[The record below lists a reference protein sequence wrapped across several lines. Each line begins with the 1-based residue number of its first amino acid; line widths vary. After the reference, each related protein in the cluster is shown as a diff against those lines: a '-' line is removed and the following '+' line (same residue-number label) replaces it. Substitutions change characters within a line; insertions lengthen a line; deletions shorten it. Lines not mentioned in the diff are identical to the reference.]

1 MAKAYNHRRAEN
13 EYAKWKEKDE
23 KFMEKNGMSFEN
35 ILVMREFDRIQ
46 FNSNRRFEERLDFDS
61 ERIISEAKQNRVES
75 FNDIRNIDDFIN
87 SITSIS
93 FAEALKELGFEV
105 QLIVFLMYRGYNAKE
120 VSEITGIPKWT
131 ISRRLSKL
139 ETSYKN
145 KKKNNLDW
153 ITGLKAFGTS

>member
-145 KKKNNLDW
+145 KKKNNLD
-153 ITGLKAFGTS
+153 

>member
-145 KKKNNLDW
+145 KKK
-153 ITGLKAFGTS
+153 IISIE

>member
-1 MAKAYNHRRAEN
+1 MTKAYNHRRAEN

-93 FAEALKELGFEV
+93 FAAALKELGFEV

-145 KKKNNLDW
+145 KKKNNLD
-153 ITGLKAFGTS
+153 

>member
-93 FAEALKELGFEV
+93 FAEALEELGFEV

-145 KKKNNLDW
+145 KKKNNLD
-153 ITGLKAFGTS
+153 